1 MSSDQSII
9 EQLRESANV
18 KLAMSARHV
27 ASIRRIAETIIAA
40 YHAGKKVVTC
50 GNGGSAADAQHI
62 VAELVGRLQ
71 VPHRPALAAVA
82 LTTNSSVLTAVAN
95 DFGFEQVFARQVEA
109 CVTRGDVVIAL
120 STSGNSPN
128 VLAAVETA
136 KALGATTIGLTGA
149 SGGALADAVDLVL
162 AVPTESPQRIQEAHL
177 TVGHIVCSIVESE
190 LFGVRRHERV
200 GPARRR

>member
-9 EQLRESANV
+9 GQLRESANV
-18 KLAMSARHV
+18 TLMIGARQV
-27 ASIRRIAETIIAA
+27 AIIRHMADTIIAA
-40 YHAGKKVVTC
+40 YRTGKKVVTC
-50 GNGGSAADAQHI
+50 GNGGSAAEAQHI
-62 VAELVGRLQ
+62 AAELVGRLQ
-71 VPHRPALAAVA
+71 LPDRPPLAAVA
-82 LTTNSSVLTAVAN
+82 LTTDSSVLTAVGN

-109 CVTRGDVVIAL
+109 CVHKGDVVIAL

-128 VLAAVETA
+128 VLAAVEKA
-136 KALGATTIGLTGA
+136 KSLGATTIGLTGTP
-149 SGGALADAVDLVL
+149 GGALADAVDLVL
-162 AVPTESPQRIQEAHL
+162 AVPSESTQRIQEAHL